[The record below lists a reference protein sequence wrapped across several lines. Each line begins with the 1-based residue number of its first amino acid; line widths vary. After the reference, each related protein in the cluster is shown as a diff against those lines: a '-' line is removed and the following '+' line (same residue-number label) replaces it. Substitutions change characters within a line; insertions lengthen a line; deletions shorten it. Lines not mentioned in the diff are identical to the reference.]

1 MSKIGDF
8 ITREREKQDISIRGL
23 SKITGISHSEINKIE
38 SGERATPSPYHLKM
52 LADALG
58 INQIECFKIA
68 GYIDESQHENS
79 SPRTLIL
86 SDFTIDEFNQI
97 QNYASFIKSQRVSS
111 QGEEPTVKKNNLKV
125 ASLFAGI
132 GGICYGFKQ
141 AGADIVWANEID
153 KDACKTYRHNFGD
166 EYR

>member
-1 MSKIGDF
+1 MSRIGDF

-79 SPRTLIL
+79 SPRTLCI
-86 SDFTIDEFNQI
+86 I
-97 QNYASFIKSQRVSS
+97 
-111 QGEEPTVKKNNLKV
+111 
-125 ASLFAGI
+125 
-132 GGICYGFKQ
+132 
-141 AGADIVWANEID
+141 
-153 KDACKTYRHNFGD
+153 H
-166 EYR
+166 